1 MDLYLCFFCCAFVA
15 SSILVLF
22 YLLICSVLP
31 KISKARQTAHIISC
45 KLGVMNNIIMSNLIQ
60 RLRPLVGL
68 KGWDFCV
75 VWKLSEDQRFVEWM
89 DCCCSGTEMS
99 TQDGG
104 YEDHL
109 LFPVVSAVLPC
120 RDTLLQHPR
129 TTSCDLLSKMSSSVP
144 LDSGIYAET
153 LMSNQ
158 PSWLNFSNSTF
169 SSTSAEEETVGTR
182 VLMPIPGG
190 LVELLVAKQVLEDQ
204 HVIDFITEQ
213 YNFSV
218 EQNHIGPSFGVNLDI
233 HDGIQSKQVILD
245 HEQMDPS
252 NRIICSS
259 DNSAMNFLQ
268 QFTHNL
274 GNRMKN
280 SSYNVNS
287 FEDPSHEQFLSDKQM
302 DHSLHNCSA
311 KTVFDQAM
319 EAMQQSIMMSE
330 TQATHH
336 MHMQFMD
343 QSLEPDMDHEQ
354 DAGNN
359 DKNSNIINDDGE
371 QATDLNSDCSDH
383 DQFDAEDDAKYRR
396 RTGKGQAKN
405 LVAER
410 KRRKKLNDRLYE
422 LRSLVPNISK
432 LDRASILGDAIE
444 YVMELQNQAKKLQDE
459 LDDDHDHEEDRHVHE
474 GAANKQCGITFQH
487 NSIQSEI
494 DQSQSGVDLKAEQ
507 NDHQAPNG
515 FHLGTAGDGSVSKQ
529 SPDSEVI
536 HDHKTQQMEPQ
547 VEVAQIDGNQF
558 FVKVFCEH
566 KPGGFVRLM
575 EALSS
580 LSLEVTNANVTSF
593 RCLVSNVFIV
603 ERKDSGLVEADEVR
617 DSLLE
622 LTKNPS
628 KWRSDEM
635 VKASEIGIGLDNN
648 HHHHPHHQN
657 LHNHHFSPYHLHHLP
672 TEA

>member
-1 MDLYLCFFCCAFVA
+1 
-15 SSILVLF
+15 
-22 YLLICSVLP
+22 
-31 KISKARQTAHIISC
+31 
-45 KLGVMNNIIMSNLIQ
+45 MNNIIMSNLIP

-89 DCCCSGTEMS
+89 DCCCSGTEI
-99 TQDGG
+99 TQDVG

-129 TTSCDLLSKMSSSVP
+129 TRSCDFLSKMSSSVP

-158 PSWLNFSNSTF
+158 PSWLNFSD
-169 SSTSAEEETVGTR
+169 SSTYSITNVEETVGTR

-190 LVELLVAKQVLEDQ
+190 LIELLVAKQVLEDQ
-204 HVIDFITEQ
+204 NVIDFITEQ
-213 YNFSV
+213 YNISI
-218 EQNHIGPSFGVNLDI
+218 EQDHIGTSFGVNLDTMI
-233 HDGIQSKQVILD
+233 HDEIQSKPVLLD

-252 NRIICSS
+252 NHVFCSG

-268 QFTHNL
+268 QFSHNL
-274 GNRMKN
+274 GSRMKN
-280 SSYNVNS
+280 ISYNVNS
-287 FEDPSHEQFLSDKQM
+287 FEDSSHAPFLSDKQM
-302 DHSLHNCSA
+302 EHPFTNCSK
-311 KTVFDQAM
+311 KTGFDQAT
-319 EAMQQSIMMSE
+319 EAMQRSMMMSE

-336 MHMQFMD
+336 MHMQYMD
-343 QSLEPDMDHEQ
+343 QSLEPGMDHELEQ

-359 DKNSNIINDDGE
+359 DKDSNIINDDGGH
-371 QATDLNSDCSDH
+371 ATDLNSDCSDH
-383 DQFDAEDDAKYRR
+383 DQIDAEDDAKYRR
-396 RTGKGQAKN
+396 RNGKGQAKN

-432 LDRASILGDAIE
+432 LDRSSILGDAIE

-459 LDDDHDHEEDRHVHE
+459 LDDDHDHEEVRHVHE
-474 GAANKQCGITFQH
+474 GAANKNCGVTFQH
-487 NSIQSEI
+487 NSLQSEI
-494 DQSQSGVDLKAEQ
+494 DQIQSGVDLKTEQ
-507 NDHQAPNG
+507 NDHKAPNG
-515 FHLGTAGDGSVSKQ
+515 FHLGTSGDGSVSKQ

-603 ERKDSGLVEADEVR
+603 EKKDSELVEADEVR

-622 LTKNPS
+622 LTRNPL
-628 KWRSDEM
+628 KWRSEEM
-635 VKASEIGIGLDNN
+635 AKASEIGIGLDNN

-657 LHNHHFSPYHLHHLP
+657 LHNHHFSPFHLHHLP